1 VSPPR
6 LSGRIH
12 HLALRSGDPERSA
25 RFYEDVLGLREVQRS
40 PAEGGVRA
48 IWLEL
53 QGAVLMIE
61 RALRAGP
68 SAGTGHV
75 LALAVAELEPW
86 EDHLRT
92 AGVPVVDRT
101 DHTLFVLDPD
111 GHRVALSRYPL
122 PVRQGEAVPGAH
134 AGSRNPESPSGS

>member
-6 LSGRIH
+6 LVGRIH
-12 HLALRSGDPERSA
+12 HVALRSADPERSA
-25 RFYEDVLGLREVQRS
+25 RFYEGVLGLREVQRS
-40 PAEGGVRA
+40 PGEDGVRA
-48 IWLEL
+48 IWLGL
-53 QGAVLMIE
+53 QDAVLMIE

-75 LALAVAELEPW
+75 LALEVPELEPW
-86 EDHLRT
+86 EEHLRA

-101 DHTLFVLDPD
+101 EFTLFLLDPD

-122 PVRQGEAVPGAH
+122 PTRQG
-134 AGSRNPESPSGS
+134 